1 MNAAASTRVVVV
13 AVTGLARE
21 ARIATGPGV
30 RSFAGGGDVQGLSDA
45 LEAELAR
52 GARGVISFG
61 IAGGL
66 VDDIAAGTSL
76 VARAIVAQDVCW
88 RCDVDWARAVAQRV
102 PEATMVDLAGTDA
115 PVMHASAKRALQ
127 RATGAAAVDTES
139 HIAAAIAARYGL
151 PFAAFRVVAD
161 SAWRTLPPVAS
172 VALARNGKIKR
183 AAVLRSMAGNPAQI
197 PSVLRTAHEA
207 RRAFRALSRGRRLL
221 GLGLACPDFSELLL
235 DVS

>member
-1 MNAAASTRVVVV
+1 MVV

-30 RSFAGGGDVQGLSDA
+30 RAIAGGGNLQGLADL
-45 LEAELAR
+45 LEAERAR

-66 VDDIAAGTSL
+66 ADDLAAGAAL
-76 VARAIVAQDVCW
+76 VARAIIAPDVCW
-88 RCDVDWARAVAQRV
+88 TCDVDWTNSLAQRL
-102 PEATMVDLAGTDA
+102 PEAMVVDLAGTDA
-115 PVMHASAKRALQ
+115 PVIDAGAKRALQ

-139 HIAAAIAARYGL
+139 HVAAAIAARYGL

-161 SAWRTLPPVAS
+161 SAWRALPPVAS
-172 VALARNGKIKR
+172 VALARDGTIRR
-183 AAVLRSMAGNPAQI
+183 AVVLRSLTGNPAQF
-197 PSVLRTAHEA
+197 PSVLRTGADA
-207 RRAFRALSRGRRLL
+207 RRALRTLSRGRRLL
-221 GLGLACPDFSELLL
+221 GLGLACPDFSDLLL

>member
-1 MNAAASTRVVVV
+1 MNAAASTRSLVV

-21 ARIATGPGV
+21 ARIAEGPGV
-30 RSFAGGGDVQGLSDA
+30 RAIAGGGDLRGLADA

-66 VDDIAAGTSL
+66 VDDIAAGASL
-76 VARAIVAQDVCW
+76 VARAIIARDVCW
-88 RCDVDWARAVAQRV
+88 TCDIDWTGSLAQRL
-102 PEATMVDLAGTDA
+102 PEAMVADLAGTDA

-139 HIAAAIAARYGL
+139 HVAAAIAARYGL

-161 SAWRTLPPVAS
+161 SVWRALPPVAS
-172 VALARNGKIKR
+172 VALARDGKVRR
-183 AAVLRSMAGNPAQI
+183 AAVLRSLAGNPAQI
-197 PSVLRTAHEA
+197 PSVLRTAADA

>member
-1 MNAAASTRVVVV
+1 VLDLRRGLGRLARAASSKRDR
-13 AVTGLARE
+13 G
-21 ARIATGPGV
+21 GPG
-30 RSFAGGGDVQGLSDA
+30 RHGRAGDA
-45 LEAELAR
+45 R
-52 GARGVISFG
+52 
-61 IAGGL
+61 
-66 VDDIAAGTSL
+66 
-76 VARAIVAQDVCW
+76 
-88 RCDVDWARAVAQRV
+88 
-102 PEATMVDLAGTDA
+102 
-115 PVMHASAKRALQ
+115 Q